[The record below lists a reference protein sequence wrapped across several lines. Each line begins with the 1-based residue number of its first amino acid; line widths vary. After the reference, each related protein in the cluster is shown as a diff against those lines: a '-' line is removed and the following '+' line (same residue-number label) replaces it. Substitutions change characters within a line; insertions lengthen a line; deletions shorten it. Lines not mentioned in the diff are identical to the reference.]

1 MVVYYQNVFENLL
14 EILIRKQM
22 KKKKVLLT
30 ATVQSHICQFH
41 RPLAEVLHAH
51 GYEVHVAARD
61 NLAEKNG
68 LKLDFAE
75 KIYNVPFSRSPRSP
89 DNLRAYRELKKILEQ
104 ERYDVI
110 HCNTPMGGI
119 VTRLAAMKARRK
131 GTKVFYTAHG
141 FHFYKG
147 APKKNWLVFY
157 PIEKLFSRITDT
169 LITITHEDH
178 ALASKKFHCRVT
190 HMHGVGVDEKRY
202 RVTSSQER
210 AAVRQQLGLE
220 KQQKV
225 LLCVGELLPN
235 KNQAMAIRMLDIV
248 RKTFPDALL
257 LLAGNGPQR
266 ENLERL
272 TEELGLQEHV
282 RFLGYCTELE
292 IWQQAADILVSC
304 SKREGL
310 PLNIVE
316 AMLSGNPVVAT
327 QNRGHRELVQPEE
340 NGYLVDVNDTE
351 AMAQAVR
358 SLLEDDEKR
367 RKMGAN
373 AAIFAKQ
380 YGFEN
385 VKQALEGIYFGAI

>member
-1 MVVYYQNVFENLL
+1 MT
-14 EILIRKQM
+14 
-22 KKKKVLLT
+22 KKVFLT

-75 KIYNVPFSRSPRSP
+75 KIYNVPFSRSPKSP
-89 DNLRAYRELKKILEQ
+89 DNLRAYRELTKILEQ
-104 ERYDVI
+104 EHYDVI

-119 VTRLAAMKARRK
+119 VTRLAARKAGKR
-131 GTKVFYTAHG
+131 GTRVFYTAHG

-147 APKKNWLVFY
+147 APRKNWLVFY

-169 LITITHEDH
+169 LITITHEDY
-178 ALASKKFHCRVT
+178 ALASKKFHCRT
-190 HMHGVGVDEKRY
+190 AHMYGVGVDEKRY
-202 RVTSSQER
+202 HCVSTGER
-210 AAVRQQLGLE
+210 AEVRQKLGFE
-220 KQQKV
+220 KQQKII
-225 LLCVGELLPN
+225 LCVGELLPN
-235 KNQAMAIRMLDIV
+235 KNQAMAIRMMDIV
-248 RKTFPDALL
+248 RKTYPDALL

-272 TEELGLQEHV
+272 TEELGLQENV
-282 RFLGYCTELE
+282 RFLGYCTNLE
-292 IWQQAADILVSC
+292 SWQQAADLLVSC

-327 QNRGHRELVQPEE
+327 QNRGHRELVRPEE
-340 NGYLVDVNDTE
+340 NGYLVNVNDTE
-351 AMAQAVR
+351 AMAQAVLE
-358 SLLEDDEKR
+358 LLGEEGKR
-367 RKMGAN
+367 LRLGAN
-373 AAIFAKQ
+373 AAAFAKQ
-380 YGFEN
+380 YGFET
-385 VKQALEGIYFGAI
+385 VKQALEQIYFG

>member
-1 MVVYYQNVFENLL
+1 ME
-14 EILIRKQM
+14 
-22 KKKKVLLT
+22 KKVLLT

-75 KIYNVPFSRSPRSP
+75 KVYDVPFSRSPKSP
-89 DNLRAYRELKKILEQ
+89 DNIRAYRELKKILEQ
-104 ERYDVI
+104 EHYDVI

-119 VTRLAAMKARRK
+119 VTRLAARKAGK
-131 GTKVFYTAHG
+131 QGTKVFYTAHG

-169 LITITHEDH
+169 LITITHEDY
-178 ALASKKFHCRVT
+178 ALAAKKFHCRVA
-190 HMHGVGVDEKRY
+190 HMHGVGVDAQRY
-202 RVTSSQER
+202 HCASPEER
-210 AAVRQQLGLE
+210 AEVRQKLGFDP
-220 KQQKV
+220 QQKI

-235 KNQAMAIRMLDIV
+235 KNQAMAVRMMDIV

-266 ENLERL
+266 ENLEQL
-272 TEELGLQEHV
+272 TQELSLQKHV

-292 IWQQAADILVSC
+292 KYQQAADVLVSC

-327 QNRGHRELVQPEE
+327 QNRGHRELVKPEE
-340 NGYLVDVNDTE
+340 TGYLVKVNDTE
-351 AMAQAVR
+351 AMAQAVLALLKDERKR
-358 SLLEDDEKR
+358 SC
-367 RKMGAN
+367 MGAE
-373 AAIFAKQ
+373 AAAFAKQ
-380 YGFEN
+380 YSFAT
-385 VKQALEGIYFGAI
+385 VKQALEEIYFG